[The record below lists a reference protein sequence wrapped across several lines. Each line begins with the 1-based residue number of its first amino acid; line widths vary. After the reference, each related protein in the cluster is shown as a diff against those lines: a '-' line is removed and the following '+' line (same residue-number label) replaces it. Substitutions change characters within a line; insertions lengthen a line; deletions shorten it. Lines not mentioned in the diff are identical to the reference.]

1 MTSNRAISRNNS
13 SIGSKNGGSDVV
25 SNDSKGNSKRVS
37 SGKIGSSHK

>member
-25 SNDSKGNSKRVS
+25 SNDSKRNSKRAT
-37 SGKIGSSHK
+37 SGK